1 MVYFLTILLFIVFT
15 FGLLNRISEK
25 VPKGINTWDQS
36 FSYFITLL
44 GGEYQQMFGE
54 NPSPDDMKGIKW
66 MLYFMSSMVMN
77 VVALNLLI
85 AVISETY
92 GKVQDT
98 YEAVECK

>member
-1 MVYFLTILLFIVFT
+1 V
-15 FGLLNRISEK
+15 K
-25 VPKGINTWDQS
+25 VPDGINTWDQY

-92 GKVQDT
+92 GKV
-98 YEAVECK
+98 